1 MQAQEHKVHLKKKKD
16 GEATITFILCEN
28 RWNNDT
34 FVSTCPPQSVSG
46 TS

>member
-1 MQAQEHKVHLKKKKD
+1 MHAQEHKVHLKKN
-16 GEATITFILCEN
+16 GEATIMFILCEH

-34 FVSTCPPQSVSG
+34 FVSTCPPQSVLA